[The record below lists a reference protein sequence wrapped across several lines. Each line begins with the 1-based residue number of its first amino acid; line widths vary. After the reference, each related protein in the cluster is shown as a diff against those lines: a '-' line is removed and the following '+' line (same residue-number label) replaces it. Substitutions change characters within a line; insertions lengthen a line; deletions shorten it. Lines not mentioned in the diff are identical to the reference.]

1 MLLLAEIS
9 DKMPTVGAC
18 ATVGC
23 ILPNVALGLGA
34 LRRPLVLA
42 LLPVVGFGNYM
53 LWGLLSEDGFLH
65 QMVRET
71 SWSYVGG
78 WFVGW
83 NTPFLVVCGIVMLLP
98 RRFGRPGHCTH
109 GGYSLH
115 GLPEQHCPECGT
127 PFSRRGDHDATRA
140 E

>member
-1 MLLLAEIS
+1 MLAEIS
-9 DKMPTVGAC
+9 DKMPTVAGCTTA
-18 ATVGC
+18 GC
-23 ILPNVALGLGA
+23 ILAIVALGLGM

-53 LWGLLSEDGFLH
+53 LWGLLADDGFLQ

-83 NTPFLVVCGIVMLLP
+83 NAPFLVVCGILMLLP
-98 RRFGRPGHCTH
+98 RRFSTPEHCAH
-109 GGYSLH
+109 CGYSLH
-115 GLPEQHCPECGT
+115 GLPEPRCPECGT
-127 PFSRRGDHDATRA
+127 PFSWRGDHDATRA
-140 E
+140 A